1 MRCRAADAD
10 RLLSRVDP
18 GRLFGGRAVGLRDG
32 ALLALLAAG
41 LTIFDISPLRAS
53 AVTMNDGQVQI
64 AIQRRSIT
72 WSATLP
78 TALGARLL
86 AWLSE
91 RRLWGEEV
99 PLFTCRRGG
108 PLSHSGISGVLHRYR
123 HHPPA
128 PPKKKR
134 RKKKKAVRAH
144 NRPLLFS
151 SLNRLGGTR

>member
-1 MRCRAADAD
+1 MRFRAADAD

-41 LTIFDISPLRAS
+41 LTSVEISTLRAS
-53 AVTMNDGQVQI
+53 AVTMNDSQVQI
-64 AIQRRSIT
+64 AIQRQGIT
-72 WSATLP
+72 WSAALP

-91 RRLWGEEV
+91 SRLWGEEV
-99 PLFTCRRGG
+99 SLFTSRRGG
-108 PLSHSGISGVLHRYR
+108 PLSHTGISGVFHRYR

-128 PPKKKR
+128 RKRIKR
-134 RKKKKAVRAH
+134 RKRK
-144 NRPLLFS
+144 
-151 SLNRLGGTR
+151 

>member
-1 MRCRAADAD
+1 MRYRAADAYQ
-10 RLLSRVDP
+10 LLPRVDP
-18 GRLFGGRAVGLRDG
+18 GRLLAGRAVGLRDG

-41 LTIFDISPLRAS
+41 LTSVEISTLRAS

-64 AIQRRSIT
+64 AIQRQGIT
-72 WSATLP
+72 WSAALP

-91 RRLWGEEV
+91 SRLWGEEV
-99 PLFTCRRGG
+99 PLFTSRRGG

-134 RKKKKAVRAH
+134 RKKKKAARAH

>member
-18 GRLFGGRAVGLRDG
+18 GRIFGGHAVGLRDG
-32 ALLALLAAG
+32 AVLALLAAG
-41 LTIFDISPLRAS
+41 LTSIEISTLRAS

-64 AIQRRSIT
+64 AIQRRGIT

-108 PLSHSGISGVLHRYR
+108 PLSHTGISGVLHRYR
-123 HHPPA
+123 HHPPRPA
-128 PPKKKR
+128 RKRIKR
-134 RKKKKAVRAH
+134 RKRK
-144 NRPLLFS
+144 
-151 SLNRLGGTR
+151 

>member
-1 MRCRAADAD
+1 MRDRAAVAYK
-10 RLLSRVDP
+10 LLSRVDP

-32 ALLALLAAG
+32 AILALIAAG
-41 LTIFDISPLRAS
+41 LTLVEISNLRAT
-53 AVTMNDGQVQI
+53 AIKMIDGQVQVS
-64 AIQRRSIT
+64 IQRQGIT

-86 AWLSE
+86 AWISE
-91 RRLWGEEV
+91 CRLWGEAEPV
-99 PLFTCRRGG
+99 FAGRRGG
-108 PLSHSGISGVLHRYR
+108 PLTLGGVGRVLHRYR

-134 RKKKKAVRAH
+134 RKKKKAARVH